1 MCCARPRDPPGS
13 EPSRRDT
20 SSHLLTAPGHHKPCL
35 RGTKNEPSERRAE
48 GILAR
53 SDFDRTHVRVDREA
67 GSEQKYGVIST
78 TLDDVF
84 AIIARKPNVRSR
96 NRALGSHAEH
106 FVRRSRT
113 AIATRYFCSQCASS
127 SDCENVGDKQ
137 AGRDRA
143 QKLAREELR
152 ARRVARGA
160 SFLGLGEKCRSIG
173 SPRLKS
179 GQLQQHSDYYGCYL
193 LTAALLTPHGS
204 CAQ

>member
-1 MCCARPRDPPGS
+1 MHHHRHQKPL
-13 EPSRRDT
+13 RRDDEN
-20 SSHLLTAPGHHKPCL
+20 HPTAAAC
-35 RGTKNEPSERRAE
+35 
-48 GILAR
+48 
-53 SDFDRTHVRVDREA
+53 RTHAPRPDLDRRSVQADGEA
-67 GSEQKYGVIST
+67 HCEQKYRVT
-78 TLDDVF
+78 TTVLDDAF
-84 AIIARKPNVRSR
+84 AIIARKPDVRSR
-96 NRALGSHAEH
+96 NCASGSHAEH

-173 SPRLKS
+173 SPRHESRCRTAGRLSRIRPKS
-179 GQLQQHSDYYGCYL
+179 GRR
-193 LTAALLTPHGS
+193 TPKSRGGFLAPS
-204 CAQ
+204 RRTPKRRGVVLDSELPK

>member
-1 MCCARPRDPPGS
+1 MGFQDMRHHRHQKPL
-13 EPSRRDT
+13 RRDDEN
-20 SSHLLTAPGHHKPCL
+20 HPTAAAC
-35 RGTKNEPSERRAE
+35 
-48 GILAR
+48 
-53 SDFDRTHVRVDREA
+53 RTHAPRPDLDRRSVQADGEA
-67 GSEQKYGVIST
+67 SCEQKYRVT
-78 TLDDVF
+78 TTVLDDAF

-160 SFLGLGEKCRSIG
+160 SFLGLGEKSSIYREPA
-173 SPRLKS
+173 SLRLQIALW
-179 GQLQQHSDYYGCYL
+179 G
-193 LTAALLTPHGS
+193 LTVFPARIS
-204 CAQ
+204 CV